1 MCLTV
6 PVIKSTKG
14 LLMTKRVRTS
24 ADIFTL
30 QKMLSKLLHI
40 RSIEIL
46 HSLTRLKLLRPFL
59 EIYADDVKCSH
70 GATIGQLDE
79 NAMFYL
85 RTRGIC
91 LRNARMLLMFAFAN
105 EIANLVLIEKLRERL
120 NDMIKRR
127 LSGELTICDQCMMNC
142 ADKENLIYDID
153 TTRLRS

>member
-1 MCLTV
+1 
-6 PVIKSTKG
+6 
-14 LLMTKRVRTS
+14 
-24 ADIFTL
+24 
-30 QKMLSKLLHI
+30 
-40 RSIEIL
+40 
-46 HSLTRLKLLRPFL
+46 
-59 EIYADDVKCSH
+59 
-70 GATIGQLDE
+70 
-79 NAMFYL
+79 MFYL